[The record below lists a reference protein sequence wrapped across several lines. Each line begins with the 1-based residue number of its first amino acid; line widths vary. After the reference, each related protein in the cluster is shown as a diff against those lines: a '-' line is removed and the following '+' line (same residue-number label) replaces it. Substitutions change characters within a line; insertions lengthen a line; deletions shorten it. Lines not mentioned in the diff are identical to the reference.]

1 MSESITL
8 KARCVKCCFKKDD
21 YRIFSWSPIDHSE
34 SVKLSTYFTF
44 STKGND
50 SYIDENKD
58 YEIEIEEIAYDKRY
72 GGTYK
77 ILSVP
82 SMSNFDM
89 STLTLDQKKEIL
101 MDCTTSERIADNI
114 LEAYPD
120 FIELILTQGKD
131 IIDVSRIKGVGE
143 VYLSAYA
150 RNLLEK
156 YKYLGIIQHF
166 KDYKFDVSD
175 CKKLIE
181 EYLDEEHI
189 AKEIQSNPYKVLI
202 STLGRSFEFAD
213 RMIMELREDLKVS
226 EMRCAYLIL
235 SVLERNEQEG
245 STRLNGND
253 LYYYIM
259 EEYNVPELEPLI
271 VPTAMNNDLFYY
283 DEKSKDL
290 SIMSTY
296 QGECKV
302 ADFVKGK
309 IANSTQLDID
319 WTQYTTIDDF
329 TMSEKQG
336 KALEMFCKY
345 NFMILAGYSG
355 SGKAQPID
363 TIIPTPNG
371 YKKLGDIKVGDYVYD
386 RFGKPTKVLGVYPQG
401 ALDCYTVTLSDGRK
415 TQCNDEHLW
424 SYYTN
429 RGNLC
434 TKTLREMIDGGIKNK
449 SINKYKIP
457 TNKAIEYN
465 YKELPLDPY
474 VLGSFIGNGCCKER
488 ALTISSNDEE
498 QVKMIA
504 DILNVEYKKNHEKN
518 YSWGFLRNDKYVSP
532 FNGRE
537 VKYLHTK
544 DILPKEICC
553 EAYQKRIPTEYK
565 YGSIEQRYSLLQGLF
580 DTDGYINNKEP
591 RFNMSYCT
599 TSKLLADD
607 IMEVLRSL
615 GYICSMSKDKRSLER
630 KNIKNG
636 HICYEINLL
645 CDNSEKEK
653 FFRLTRKKEI
663 AIKAKEYKKHRNYNQ
678 ISITNI
684 KKEEYQK
691 EMVCIYVDND
701 EHLYLTNDYIVTHN
715 TTSLKGLIK
724 LMESNGMTYTLL
736 APTGKASRR
745 ITESVNRQ
753 ASTIHRKALRDGE
766 ISTDVLIVDEMSM
779 TDLPTFLMMLN
790 VIENP
795 NIRVVLVGDP
805 AQLMPVGIG
814 CVFNDLINSGKVPM
828 ITLDE
833 IFRYDTDGGIFVATN
848 VRQGKKF
855 FDNDIVKVHNNEYSV
870 YNNYKF
876 VQTDNIFDTIVE
888 QYNKLLSKGVKPHD
902 ILCLSPFNVGD
913 EGSYRINNA
922 IQAEVNPPK
931 PNETH
936 LDRKVDK
943 DKTII
948 SFRVGDKLLNK
959 KNDYQALPYDSW
971 KEIEQS
977 DNMLSLDD
985 VALTSVFNGQDGII
999 RELDDKKLVAQFDEE
1014 LIVFDKVKL
1023 QNLLLAYCISVHASQ
1038 GSEAKYVLNVVSPS
1052 HKRMLNRNLLYVA
1065 DTRSKIMQIDIGD
1078 MATYND
1084 ALLIDGNAER
1094 DTWLKELMTKGE
1106 EESEDREA

>member
-1 MSESITL
+1 MSNTIKAKFKITKKVFQNNDFFIFGASPIPPFPDSLKLNQYFCITL
-8 KARCVKCCFKKDD
+8 KGELS
-21 YRIFSWSPIDHSE
+21 YLSE
-34 SVKLSTYFTF
+34 GKEYELEVEELSTDKYGTSYRVVSAPSINMEELEHLTRERSQEILEEITTSSQANYVLDAYENFIWLAL
-44 STKGND
+44 TKGKEAFD
-50 SYIDENKD
+50 LS
-58 YEIEIEEIAYDKRY
+58 
-72 GGTYK
+72 K
-77 ILSVP
+77 IY
-82 SMSNFDM
+82 N
-89 STLTLDQKKEIL
+89 
-101 MDCTTSERIADNI
+101 
-114 LEAYPD
+114 
-120 FIELILTQGKD
+120 
-131 IIDVSRIKGVGE
+131 VGE
-143 VYLSAYA
+143 CRLNAYI
-150 RNLLEK
+150 RELNTK
-156 YKYLGIIQHF
+156 YKYLNIMNRLKEWKLDI
-166 KDYKFDVSD
+166 SD

-253 LYYYIM
+253 LYYYII
-259 EEYNVPELEPLI
+259 EQYKTTELKNLI
-271 VPTAMNNDLFYY
+271 YPVAVNNDLFYY
-283 DEKSKDL
+283 DEESKDL

-302 ADFVKGK
+302 ADFVKDK

-355 SGKAQPID
+355 SGK
-363 TIIPTPNG
+363 
-371 YKKLGDIKVGDYVYD
+371 
-386 RFGKPTKVLGVYPQG
+386 
-401 ALDCYTVTLSDGRK
+401 
-415 TQCNDEHLW
+415 
-424 SYYTN
+424 
-429 RGNLC
+429 
-434 TKTLREMIDGGIKNK
+434 
-449 SINKYKIP
+449 
-457 TNKAIEYN
+457 
-465 YKELPLDPY
+465 
-474 VLGSFIGNGCCKER
+474 
-488 ALTISSNDEE
+488 
-498 QVKMIA
+498 
-504 DILNVEYKKNHEKN
+504 
-518 YSWGFLRNDKYVSP
+518 
-532 FNGRE
+532 
-537 VKYLHTK
+537 
-544 DILPKEICC
+544 
-553 EAYQKRIPTEYK
+553 
-565 YGSIEQRYSLLQGLF
+565 
-580 DTDGYINNKEP
+580 
-591 RFNMSYCT
+591 T
-599 TSKLLADD
+599 TS
-607 IMEVLRSL
+607 IR
-615 GYICSMSKDKRSLER
+615 GI
-630 KNIKNG
+630 
-636 HICYEINLL
+636 
-645 CDNSEKEK
+645 
-653 FFRLTRKKEI
+653 
-663 AIKAKEYKKHRNYNQ
+663 
-678 ISITNI
+678 
-684 KKEEYQK
+684 
-691 EMVCIYVDND
+691 
-701 EHLYLTNDYIVTHN
+701 
-715 TTSLKGLIK
+715 IK

-848 VRQGKKF
+848 VRQGKQF
-855 FDNDIVKVHNNEYSV
+855 FDNGIVKVHNNEYSV

-943 DKTII
+943 DKTTI

-977 DNMLSLDD
+977 YNMLSLDD
-985 VALTSVFNGQDGII
+985 VALTNVFNGQDGVI

-1094 DTWLKELMTKGE
+1094 DTWLKELMMKGE
-1106 EESEDREA
+1106 ETNEDREA

>member
-1 MSESITL
+1 MSETIKAKFKITKKVFQNNDFFIFGASPIPPFPDSLKLNQYFCITL
-8 KARCVKCCFKKDD
+8 KGELS
-21 YRIFSWSPIDHSE
+21 YLSE
-34 SVKLSTYFTF
+34 GKEYELEVEELSTDKYGTSYRVVSAPSINMEEIEHLTRERSQEILEEITTSSQANYVLDAYENFIWLAL
-44 STKGND
+44 TKGKEAFD
-50 SYIDENKD
+50 LS
-58 YEIEIEEIAYDKRY
+58 
-72 GGTYK
+72 K
-77 ILSVP
+77 IY
-82 SMSNFDM
+82 N
-89 STLTLDQKKEIL
+89 
-101 MDCTTSERIADNI
+101 
-114 LEAYPD
+114 
-120 FIELILTQGKD
+120 
-131 IIDVSRIKGVGE
+131 VGE
-143 VYLSAYA
+143 CRLNAYI
-150 RNLLEK
+150 RELNTK
-156 YKYLGIIQHF
+156 YKYLNIMNKLKEWKLDI
-166 KDYKFDVSD
+166 SD

-271 VPTAMNNDLFYY
+271 VSTAMNNDLFYY

-302 ADFVKGK
+302 ADFVKDK
-309 IANSTQLDID
+309 ITNSTQLDID
-319 WTQYTTIDDF
+319 WTQYTIIDDF

-355 SGKAQPID
+355 SGK
-363 TIIPTPNG
+363 
-371 YKKLGDIKVGDYVYD
+371 
-386 RFGKPTKVLGVYPQG
+386 
-401 ALDCYTVTLSDGRK
+401 
-415 TQCNDEHLW
+415 
-424 SYYTN
+424 
-429 RGNLC
+429 
-434 TKTLREMIDGGIKNK
+434 
-449 SINKYKIP
+449 
-457 TNKAIEYN
+457 
-465 YKELPLDPY
+465 
-474 VLGSFIGNGCCKER
+474 
-488 ALTISSNDEE
+488 
-498 QVKMIA
+498 
-504 DILNVEYKKNHEKN
+504 
-518 YSWGFLRNDKYVSP
+518 
-532 FNGRE
+532 
-537 VKYLHTK
+537 
-544 DILPKEICC
+544 
-553 EAYQKRIPTEYK
+553 
-565 YGSIEQRYSLLQGLF
+565 
-580 DTDGYINNKEP
+580 
-591 RFNMSYCT
+591 T
-599 TSKLLADD
+599 TS
-607 IMEVLRSL
+607 IR
-615 GYICSMSKDKRSLER
+615 GI
-630 KNIKNG
+630 
-636 HICYEINLL
+636 
-645 CDNSEKEK
+645 
-653 FFRLTRKKEI
+653 
-663 AIKAKEYKKHRNYNQ
+663 
-678 ISITNI
+678 
-684 KKEEYQK
+684 
-691 EMVCIYVDND
+691 
-701 EHLYLTNDYIVTHN
+701 
-715 TTSLKGLIK
+715 IK

-828 ITLDE
+828 VTLDE

-848 VRQGKKF
+848 VRQGKEF
-855 FDNDIVKVHNNEYSV
+855 FSNTDVVKVHNNEYSV

-876 VQTDNIFDTIVE
+876 IQTDDIFDTIVSE
-888 QYNKLLSKGVKPHD
+888 YNKLLAKGVKSSD

-931 PNETH
+931 PNEAH

-985 VALTSVFNGQDGII
+985 VALTSVFNGQDGVI

-1106 EESEDREA
+1106 EESEN

>member
-1 MSESITL
+1 MSETIKAKFKITKKIFQNNDFFIFGASPVPPFPDSLKLNQYFCITL
-8 KARCVKCCFKKDD
+8 KGELS
-21 YRIFSWSPIDHSE
+21 YLSE
-34 SVKLSTYFTF
+34 GKEYELEVEELSTDKYGTSYRVVSAPSINMEEIEHLTRERSQEILEEITTSSQANYVLDAYENFIWLAL
-44 STKGND
+44 TKGKEAFD
-50 SYIDENKD
+50 LS
-58 YEIEIEEIAYDKRY
+58 
-72 GGTYK
+72 K
-77 ILSVP
+77 IY
-82 SMSNFDM
+82 N
-89 STLTLDQKKEIL
+89 
-101 MDCTTSERIADNI
+101 
-114 LEAYPD
+114 
-120 FIELILTQGKD
+120 
-131 IIDVSRIKGVGE
+131 VGE
-143 VYLSAYA
+143 CRLNAYI
-150 RNLLEK
+150 RELNTK
-156 YKYLGIIQHF
+156 YKYLNIMNKLKEWKLDI
-166 KDYKFDVSD
+166 SD

-271 VPTAMNNDLFYY
+271 VSTAMNNDLFYY

-302 ADFVKGK
+302 ADFVKDK

-355 SGKAQPID
+355 SGK
-363 TIIPTPNG
+363 
-371 YKKLGDIKVGDYVYD
+371 
-386 RFGKPTKVLGVYPQG
+386 
-401 ALDCYTVTLSDGRK
+401 
-415 TQCNDEHLW
+415 
-424 SYYTN
+424 
-429 RGNLC
+429 
-434 TKTLREMIDGGIKNK
+434 
-449 SINKYKIP
+449 
-457 TNKAIEYN
+457 
-465 YKELPLDPY
+465 
-474 VLGSFIGNGCCKER
+474 
-488 ALTISSNDEE
+488 
-498 QVKMIA
+498 
-504 DILNVEYKKNHEKN
+504 
-518 YSWGFLRNDKYVSP
+518 
-532 FNGRE
+532 
-537 VKYLHTK
+537 
-544 DILPKEICC
+544 
-553 EAYQKRIPTEYK
+553 
-565 YGSIEQRYSLLQGLF
+565 
-580 DTDGYINNKEP
+580 
-591 RFNMSYCT
+591 T
-599 TSKLLADD
+599 TS
-607 IMEVLRSL
+607 IR
-615 GYICSMSKDKRSLER
+615 GI
-630 KNIKNG
+630 
-636 HICYEINLL
+636 
-645 CDNSEKEK
+645 
-653 FFRLTRKKEI
+653 
-663 AIKAKEYKKHRNYNQ
+663 
-678 ISITNI
+678 
-684 KKEEYQK
+684 
-691 EMVCIYVDND
+691 
-701 EHLYLTNDYIVTHN
+701 
-715 TTSLKGLIK
+715 IK

-985 VALTSVFNGQDGII
+985 VALTSVFNGQDGVI

>member
-1 MSESITL
+1 MSETIKTKFKITKKVFQNNDFFIFGASPIPPFPDSLKLNQYFCVTL
-8 KARCVKCCFKKDD
+8 KGELS
-21 YRIFSWSPIDHSE
+21 YLSE
-34 SVKLSTYFTF
+34 GKEYELEVEELSTDKYGTSYRVVSAPSINMEELEHLTRERSQEILEEITTSSQANYVLDAYENFIWLAL
-44 STKGND
+44 TKGKEAFD
-50 SYIDENKD
+50 LS
-58 YEIEIEEIAYDKRY
+58 
-72 GGTYK
+72 K
-77 ILSVP
+77 IY
-82 SMSNFDM
+82 N
-89 STLTLDQKKEIL
+89 
-101 MDCTTSERIADNI
+101 
-114 LEAYPD
+114 
-120 FIELILTQGKD
+120 
-131 IIDVSRIKGVGE
+131 VGE
-143 VYLSAYA
+143 CRLNAYI
-150 RNLLEK
+150 RELNTK
-156 YKYLGIIQHF
+156 YKYLNIMNKLKEWKLDI
-166 KDYKFDVSD
+166 SD

-202 STLGRSFEFAD
+202 TTLGRSFEFAD
-213 RMIMELREDLKVS
+213 RMIMELRPDLKVS
-226 EMRCAYLIL
+226 EIRCAYLIL

-271 VPTAMNNDLFYY
+271 VSTAMNNDLFYY
-283 DEKSKDL
+283 DEESKDL

-302 ADFVKGK
+302 ADFVKDK
-309 IANSTQLDID
+309 ITNSTQLNID

-355 SGKAQPID
+355 SGKAQPSD
-363 TIIPTPNG
+363 TVIPTPEG
-371 YKKLGDIKVGDYVYD
+371 YKQLGDIKVGDYVYD
-386 RFGKPTKVLGVYPQG
+386 RLGKPTKVLGVYPQG
-401 ALDCYTVTLSDGRK
+401 ILDCYTVTLSDGRK

-429 RGNLC
+429 KGNLC
-434 TKTLREMIDGGIKNK
+434 TKTLREMIDGGIKTK
-449 SINKYKIP
+449 KFNKYKIP

-498 QVKMIA
+498 QVKTIA
-504 DILNVEYKKNHEKN
+504 DILNVKYKRNHEKN
-518 YSWGFLRNDKYVSP
+518 YSWGFLRNDKYISP
-532 FNGRE
+532 FNGHE

-553 EAYQKRIPTEYK
+553 DAYNKRIPAEYK
-565 YGSIEQRYSLLQGLF
+565 YSSIEQRYALLQGLF
-580 DTDGYINNKEP
+580 DTDGYINNKAP
-591 RFNMSYCT
+591 RFNISYCT
-599 TSKLLADD
+599 TSKLLAND
-607 IMEVLRSL
+607 IMEILRSL
-615 GYICSMSKDKRSLER
+615 GYICSVIEDKRSLER

-636 HICYEINLL
+636 HICYEIHLL

-653 FFRLTRKKEI
+653 FFRLARKKEI
-663 AIKAKEYKKHRNYNQ
+663 AIKAKEYKKNRNYNQ

-684 KKEEYQK
+684 EKENYQK

-753 ASTIHRKALRDGE
+753 ASTIHRKVLRDGE
-766 ISTDVLIVDEMSM
+766 ISTDALIVDEMSM
-779 TDLPTFLMMLN
+779 TDLPTFLMILN
-790 VIENP
+790 VVENP
-795 NIRVVLVGDP
+795 NIRIVLVGDP

-814 CVFNDLINSGKVPM
+814 CVFNDLINSGKVPI

-876 VQTDNIFDTIVE
+876 IQTDNIFDTIVE

-943 DKTII
+943 DKTTI
-948 SFRVGDKLLNK
+948 SFRVGDRLLNK

-971 KEIEQS
+971 KKIEQS
-977 DNMLSLDD
+977 YNMLSSDD
-985 VALTSVFNGQDGII
+985 VPLTSVFNGQDGII

-1014 LIVFDKVKL
+1014 LIVFDKTKL
-1023 QNLLLAYCISVHASQ
+1023 QNLLLAYCISVYSSQ
-1038 GSEAKYVLNVVSPS
+1038 GSESKYVLNVVSPS

-1078 MATYND
+1078 MATYNN
-1084 ALLIDGNAER
+1084 ALLVDGNAER
-1094 DTWLKELMTKGE
+1094 DTWLCELMKE
-1106 EESEDREA
+1106 E

>member
-1 MSESITL
+1 MNKMLSILIKKPKKNISKKLQNNIKRISQTNYMKQCINGKLRKRIKMSETIKAKFKITKKIFQNNDFFIFGASPVPPFPDSLKLNQYFCITL
-8 KARCVKCCFKKDD
+8 KGELS
-21 YRIFSWSPIDHSE
+21 YLSE
-34 SVKLSTYFTF
+34 GKEYELEVEELSTDKYGTSYRVVSAPSINMEEIEHLTRERSQEILEEITTSSQANYVLDAYENFIWLAL
-44 STKGND
+44 TKGKEAFD
-50 SYIDENKD
+50 LS
-58 YEIEIEEIAYDKRY
+58 
-72 GGTYK
+72 K
-77 ILSVP
+77 IY
-82 SMSNFDM
+82 N
-89 STLTLDQKKEIL
+89 
-101 MDCTTSERIADNI
+101 
-114 LEAYPD
+114 
-120 FIELILTQGKD
+120 
-131 IIDVSRIKGVGE
+131 VGE
-143 VYLSAYA
+143 CRLNAYI
-150 RNLLEK
+150 RELNTK
-156 YKYLGIIQHF
+156 YKYLNIMNKLKEWKLDI
-166 KDYKFDVSD
+166 SD

-189 AKEIQSNPYKVLI
+189 TKEIQSNPYKVLI

-213 RMIMELREDLKVS
+213 RMIMELREDLKIS

-271 VPTAMNNDLFYY
+271 VSTAMNNDLFYY

-302 ADFVKGK
+302 ADFVKDK

-355 SGKAQPID
+355 SGK
-363 TIIPTPNG
+363 
-371 YKKLGDIKVGDYVYD
+371 
-386 RFGKPTKVLGVYPQG
+386 
-401 ALDCYTVTLSDGRK
+401 
-415 TQCNDEHLW
+415 
-424 SYYTN
+424 
-429 RGNLC
+429 
-434 TKTLREMIDGGIKNK
+434 
-449 SINKYKIP
+449 
-457 TNKAIEYN
+457 
-465 YKELPLDPY
+465 
-474 VLGSFIGNGCCKER
+474 
-488 ALTISSNDEE
+488 
-498 QVKMIA
+498 
-504 DILNVEYKKNHEKN
+504 
-518 YSWGFLRNDKYVSP
+518 
-532 FNGRE
+532 
-537 VKYLHTK
+537 
-544 DILPKEICC
+544 
-553 EAYQKRIPTEYK
+553 
-565 YGSIEQRYSLLQGLF
+565 
-580 DTDGYINNKEP
+580 
-591 RFNMSYCT
+591 T
-599 TSKLLADD
+599 TS
-607 IMEVLRSL
+607 IR
-615 GYICSMSKDKRSLER
+615 GI
-630 KNIKNG
+630 
-636 HICYEINLL
+636 
-645 CDNSEKEK
+645 
-653 FFRLTRKKEI
+653 
-663 AIKAKEYKKHRNYNQ
+663 
-678 ISITNI
+678 
-684 KKEEYQK
+684 
-691 EMVCIYVDND
+691 
-701 EHLYLTNDYIVTHN
+701 
-715 TTSLKGLIK
+715 IK

-848 VRQGKKF
+848 VRQGKQF

-977 DNMLSLDD
+977 ANMLSLDD
-985 VALTSVFNGQDGII
+985 VALTSVFNGQDGVI

-1106 EESEDREA
+1106 KESEDREA

>member
-1 MSESITL
+1 MSSVTL
-8 KARCVKCCFKKDD
+8 KARCIKCVFKKDD
-21 YRIFSWSPIDHSE
+21 YRIFSWSPIGKND
-34 SVKLSTYFTF
+34 SVKLSNYMTF
-44 STKGND
+44 STKGKD
-50 SYIDENKD
+50 TYISENKD
-58 YEIEIEEIAYDKRY
+58 YEIEVEEISYDKRY

-82 SMSNFDM
+82 SMTNFDV
-89 STLTLDQKKEIL
+89 SALSLDKKKEIL
-101 MDCTTSERIADNI
+101 MDCTTSERLANNI
-114 LEAYPD
+114 LEAYPN
-120 FIELILTQGKD
+120 FIELILTQGKEA
-131 IIDVSRIKGVGE
+131 IDVSKISGVGT
-143 VYLSAYA
+143 VYLSAYS

-166 KDYKFDVSD
+166 KDYKLDVSD

-189 AKEIQSNPYKVLI
+189 AKEIKDNPYKVMI
-202 STLGRSFEFAD
+202 TILGRSFEFTD
-213 RMIMELREDLKVS
+213 RMIVELRPDLKVS
-226 EMRCAYLIL
+226 ETRCAYLIL

-253 LYYYIM
+253 LYFYIRD
-259 EEYNVPELEPLI
+259 EYNVPELEPLI
-271 VPTAMNNDLFYY
+271 VPTAKNNDLFYY

-290 SIMSTY
+290 SIMTTY
-296 QGECKV
+296 MGECKI
-302 ADFVKGK
+302 ADFIKEK
-309 IANSTQLDID
+309 IVNSKELDID
-319 WTQYTTIDDF
+319 WKQYTVIDDF
-329 TMSEKQG
+329 AMSETQA
-336 KALEMFCKY
+336 KALELFCKY

-371 YKKLGDIKVGDYVYD
+371 YKKLGDIKIGDYVYD

-401 ALDCYTVTLSDGRK
+401 VLDCYTVTLSDGRK

-429 RGNLC
+429 RGNLH

-465 YKELPLDPY
+465 CKKLLLDPY
-474 VLGSFIGNGCCKER
+474 VLGSFIGNGCCKEKT
-488 ALTISSNDEE
+488 LTISSNDEE

-504 DILNVEYKKNHEKN
+504 DILNVKYKRNHEKK
-518 YSWGFLRNDKYVSP
+518 YSWWFLRNYKYMSP

-544 DILPKEICC
+544 DILPQEICC
-553 EAYQKRIPTEYK
+553 EAYKKRIPTEYK
-565 YGSIEQRYSLLQGLF
+565 YGSIEQRYALLQGLF
-580 DTDGYINNKEP
+580 DTDGSISDKAP
-591 RFNMSYCT
+591 RFNISYYT

-607 IMEVLRSL
+607 IMEILRSL
-615 GYICSMSKDKRSLER
+615 GYICSVSEDKRSLER
-630 KNIKNG
+630 ENIKNG
-636 HICYEINLL
+636 HICYEIHLL

-663 AIKAKEYKKHRNYNQ
+663 ANKAKAYKKNRNYNQ
-678 ISITNI
+678 ISITNV
-684 KKEEYQK
+684 KKEDYQK
-691 EMVCIYVDND
+691 EMVCIYVDNK

-715 TTSLKGLIK
+715 TTSLKGMIK

-745 ITESVNRQ
+745 ITESVNRS
-753 ASTIHRKALRDGE
+753 ASTIHRKVLCDGN
-766 ISTDVLIVDEMSM
+766 ISTDVVIIDETSM
-779 TDLPTFLMMLN
+779 CDLPTFLM
-790 VIENP
+790 VINAIDNP
-795 NIRVVLVGDP
+795 NARIVLVGDP

-814 CVFNDLINSGKVPM
+814 CVFNDLINSGKVPI
-828 ITLDE
+828 ITLKE
-833 IFRYDTDGGIFVATN
+833 IFRYNSNGGVFVATN
-848 VRQGKKF
+848 VRQGKQF
-855 FDNDIVKVHNNEYSV
+855 FDNDIVKVKGNEYSI
-870 YNNYKF
+870 YDNYKF
-876 VQTDNIFDTIVE
+876 IQTDNIFDAIVE
-888 QYNKLLSKGVKPHD
+888 QYNKLLSKGVKPSE

-922 IQAEVNPPK
+922 IQAEVNAPK
-931 PNETH
+931 PNESH

-943 DKTII
+943 DRTTV

-959 KNDYQALPYDSW
+959 KNDYQALPYESW

-977 DNMLSLDD
+977 GGMLSSEDIS
-985 VALTSVFNGQDGII
+985 LTSVFNGQDGVI

-1014 LIVFDKVKL
+1014 LIVFDKTKL
-1023 QNLLLAYCISVHASQ
+1023 QNLLLAYCISVHSSQ
-1038 GSEAKYVLNVVSPS
+1038 GSEAKYVLNVVSPA
-1052 HKRMLNRNLLYVA
+1052 HKKMLNRNLLYVA

-1078 MATYND
+1078 MATYNN

-1094 DTWLKELMTKGE
+1094 DTWLKDLMTEGE
-1106 EESEDREA
+1106 QNNESK

>member
-1 MSESITL
+1 MSETIKAKFKITKKVFQNNDFFIFGASPIPPFPDSLKLNQYFCITL
-8 KARCVKCCFKKDD
+8 KGELS
-21 YRIFSWSPIDHSE
+21 YLSE
-34 SVKLSTYFTF
+34 GKEYELEVEELSTDKYGTSYRVVSAPSINMEEIEHLTRERSQEILEEITTSSQANYVLDAYENFIWLAL
-44 STKGND
+44 TKGKEAFD
-50 SYIDENKD
+50 LS
-58 YEIEIEEIAYDKRY
+58 
-72 GGTYK
+72 K
-77 ILSVP
+77 IY
-82 SMSNFDM
+82 N
-89 STLTLDQKKEIL
+89 
-101 MDCTTSERIADNI
+101 
-114 LEAYPD
+114 
-120 FIELILTQGKD
+120 
-131 IIDVSRIKGVGE
+131 VGE
-143 VYLSAYA
+143 CRLNAYI
-150 RNLLEK
+150 RELNTK
-156 YKYLGIIQHF
+156 YKYLNIMNKLKEWKLDI
-166 KDYKFDVSD
+166 SD

-271 VPTAMNNDLFYY
+271 VSTAMNNDLFYY

-302 ADFVKGK
+302 ADFVKDK

-319 WTQYTTIDDF
+319 WTQYTIIDDF

-355 SGKAQPID
+355 SGK
-363 TIIPTPNG
+363 
-371 YKKLGDIKVGDYVYD
+371 
-386 RFGKPTKVLGVYPQG
+386 
-401 ALDCYTVTLSDGRK
+401 
-415 TQCNDEHLW
+415 
-424 SYYTN
+424 
-429 RGNLC
+429 
-434 TKTLREMIDGGIKNK
+434 
-449 SINKYKIP
+449 
-457 TNKAIEYN
+457 
-465 YKELPLDPY
+465 
-474 VLGSFIGNGCCKER
+474 
-488 ALTISSNDEE
+488 
-498 QVKMIA
+498 
-504 DILNVEYKKNHEKN
+504 
-518 YSWGFLRNDKYVSP
+518 
-532 FNGRE
+532 
-537 VKYLHTK
+537 
-544 DILPKEICC
+544 
-553 EAYQKRIPTEYK
+553 
-565 YGSIEQRYSLLQGLF
+565 
-580 DTDGYINNKEP
+580 
-591 RFNMSYCT
+591 T
-599 TSKLLADD
+599 TS
-607 IMEVLRSL
+607 IR
-615 GYICSMSKDKRSLER
+615 GI
-630 KNIKNG
+630 
-636 HICYEINLL
+636 
-645 CDNSEKEK
+645 
-653 FFRLTRKKEI
+653 
-663 AIKAKEYKKHRNYNQ
+663 
-678 ISITNI
+678 
-684 KKEEYQK
+684 
-691 EMVCIYVDND
+691 
-701 EHLYLTNDYIVTHN
+701 
-715 TTSLKGLIK
+715 IK

-848 VRQGKKF
+848 VRQGKQF
-855 FDNDIVKVHNNEYSV
+855 FSNTDVVKVHNNEYSV

-876 VQTDNIFDTIVE
+876 IQTDDIFDTIVSE
-888 QYNKLLSKGVKPHD
+888 YNKLLAKGVKSSD

-943 DKTII
+943 DKTTI

-985 VALTSVFNGQDGII
+985 VALTSIFNGQDGII

-1014 LIVFDKVKL
+1014 LIVFDKAKL

-1094 DTWLKELMTKGE
+1094 DTWLKELMTKGG
-1106 EESEDREA
+1106 EESEDREV